1 MPYSL
6 KNRDILFLFIFIRTL
21 LFLFTVNKYG
31 YHHDEFLSLA
41 ASSHLQLSYLAG
53 SSFYHWFLA
62 LSRFIFGDSLFAI
75 RISVPF
81 LSGLIL
87 YLVYKIQLEID
98 DRIEVVSLTLF
109 LTSTTPFFLGMT
121 SYFNEHLFDQVVW
134 LSAIYNAIL
143 FLKQGKDKYLL
154 YLVIFLGFGVLVRL
168 TIIWLAAFLL
178 LSFLFTKKI
187 ALSSKFIWIGI
198 LLMIFA
204 ALPQAIWQHQHDW
217 PIRWL
222 LDDRAN
228 PGYIY
233 LWKNII
239 ANNLFVQNP
248 LSIPVWLAGI
258 FSIRKERSKKIQPIL
273 FTIYSIFLFVL
284 FVKPSE
290 YNVQYIAV
298 LFPVLFTFGAPD
310 VIDFIKKRRSIKR
323 TYIAFLIVFFAFPLP
338 ISTPVLSL
346 KNIQSYISM
355 IEKLG
360 ITKLSPL
367 PPHFAMMV
375 GWQGL
380 DDHVESIY
388 TELSESGKGD
398 LLILSNELGVA
409 GALSFYGKETLPS
422 VASWHHEF
430 WIWNETISQDERVL
444 FVNVDSTEV
453 AQMYSSITVFPSYNC
468 ELCRWRETTPI
479 IFAEHPIVP
488 LEEIWLKKFR
498 P

>member
-1 MPYSL
+1 MPFSL
-6 KNRDILFLFIFIRTL
+6 KNRPIIFLFIFLRTL

-98 DRIEVVSLTLF
+98 NRKEVVSLTLF
-109 LTSTTPFFLGMT
+109 LASTSPFFLGMT

-154 YLVIFLGFGVLVRL
+154 NLVILLAFGVLVRL

-187 ALSSKFIWIGI
+187 TLSSKYIWIGI
-198 LLMIFA
+198 LFMIFA
-204 ALPQAIWQHQHDW
+204 ALPQAIWQYQHGW

-248 LSIPVWLAGI
+248 VSIPVWLAGI
-258 FSIRKERSKKIQPIL
+258 FSIRKERSKKLHPIL

-284 FVKPSE
+284 LIKPSE

-310 VIDFIKKRRSIKR
+310 VFDFLKQRMPIKR
-323 TYIAFLIVFFAFPLP
+323 TYTALLIGFFVFTLP
-338 ISTPVLSL
+338 ISTPILSL
-346 KNIQSYISM
+346 KNIQNYISL
-355 IEKLG
+355 IEKIG
-360 ITKLSPL
+360 IKKLSPL

-380 DDHVESIY
+380 YDHVESIY
-388 TELSESGKGD
+388 AEISETGNND

-409 GALSFYGKETLPS
+409 GALSFYGKGTLPP

-430 WIWNETISQDERVL
+430 WIWDEAIDRDERVL
-444 FVNVDSTEV
+444 FVNVDSTEA
-453 AQMYSSITVFPSYNC
+453 AQMYSSVTVFPPYNC
-468 ELCRWRETTPI
+468 EICLWRETTPVI
-479 IFAEHPIVP
+479 YAENPIVP
-488 LEEIWLKKFR
+488 LEEIWQKKFR